1 MNRKTQTLLGVLALL
16 LALIS
21 GVGAYWFLG
30 TFAATATV
38 PVPRQIIPAGALISP
53 DLLEIREVPR
63 VLLQEPIYT
72 AANDLLGQVAQIP
85 LYPGVVVYHH
95 HAVPLREY
103 RLVDDPSLVVVS
115 LPVDPARAVGGQ
127 VQTGHRVDIWQLPQ
141 IRGQQEEETTPLTA
155 TLVLSDVLVVDVRA
169 NQGQAVARRPQAVP
183 GQVQGN
189 TSSTAQPS
197 TANVPLQILTV
208 ALPVSQTHTFMDW
221 LAAEENGIA
230 VLWVTLAPVVRPT
243 LLAPPAARVQAM
255 PVVVE
260 TPTPAATPTN
270 TPTNTPSPL
279 PTPTPATPTPTPAA
293 MPSYRVTSTE
303 SALQVRVEPVQGTV
317 LGALPQGTV
326 VFLLEEPRD
335 VDGTLWYHVT
345 TEGNGITLENPL
357 SGWVSGAYLEAIT
370 P

>member
-1 MNRKTQTLLGVLALL
+1 MSRKTQTLLGVLALL

-53 DLLEIREVPR
+53 DLLEIREVPS

-72 AANDLLGQVAQIP
+72 AANDLLGKVAQIP

-127 VQTGHRVDIWQLPQ
+127 VQPGHRVDLWQLPQ
-141 IRGQQEEETTPLTA
+141 IRGQQEEETTPLMA

-169 NQGQAVARRPQAVP
+169 NQGQAVARRPQAIP

-221 LAAEENGIA
+221 LTAEENGLV
-230 VLWVTLAPVVRPT
+230 VLWVTLAPVVRPM
-243 LLAPPAARVQAM
+243 LLAPPASRVQTT

-260 TPTPAATPTN
+260 TPTPTP

-279 PTPTPATPTPTPAA
+279 PTPTPFSL
-293 MPSYRVTSTE
+293 PSYRVTSTE
-303 SALQVRVEPVQGTV
+303 GALQVRVEPVQGTV

-335 VDGTLWYHVT
+335 VDGVLWYHVT

-357 SGWVSGAYLEAIT
+357 SGWVSGAYLESIT